1 MKVLAD
7 ASSEGL
13 RLYSSGALKYPS
25 FDLNNAQ
32 SGSVLFLAIAGG
44 WRAGWAGGFLCVP
57 KRSCPNL
64 VQPLKGR

>member
-13 RLYSSGALKYPS
+13 RFYSSGALKYPS

-32 SGSVLFLAIAGG
+32 SGSVLFLAIAWGLESWVG
-44 WRAGWAGGFLCVP
+44 RWFSLCT
-57 KRSCPNL
+57 
-64 VQPLKGR
+64 